1 MIISPNLTNLPK
13 LSVLR
18 QPANAAI
25 KPRAIAVAHR
35 RCKRRQLK
43 MGACSQIFNFAFWGI
58 YAATDIAEAE
68 QGRVAEGKPRQFFS
82 LAEVNTHFHNKTAWS
97 ALNFRTDLCCYL

>member
-1 MIISPNLTNLPK
+1 VSLGKLVKLPNLIKLLNLTK
-13 LSVLR
+13 FSVLR
-18 QPANAAI
+18 QLSNAAI
-25 KPRAIAVAHR
+25 KPSATAVAHR

-68 QGRVAEGKPRQFFS
+68 R
-82 LAEVNTHFHNKTAWS
+82 
-97 ALNFRTDLCCYL
+97 

>member
-1 MIISPNLTNLPK
+1 MVRERTIAANDNK
-13 LSVLR
+13 WQR
-18 QPANAAI
+18 ANAAI
-25 KPRAIAVAHR
+25 KPSATAVVHR

-68 QGRVAEGKPRQFFS
+68 QGRSPKVSQWQKFGNLKNLFYICSRNQAVMGVALRVQTECR
-82 LAEVNTHFHNKTAWS
+82 
-97 ALNFRTDLCCYL
+97 RR

>member
-1 MIISPNLTNLPK
+1 MHPSDDKMTVSRWLLAMGFFNLLNFTK
-13 LSVLR
+13 FSVLR

-25 KPRAIAVAHR
+25 KPSATAVAYR

-43 MGACSQIFNFAFWGI
+43 MEACSQIFNFAFWGI

-68 QGRVAEGKPRQFFS
+68 R
-82 LAEVNTHFHNKTAWS
+82 
-97 ALNFRTDLCCYL
+97 

>member
-1 MIISPNLTNLPK
+1 MIISPNFTNPLNLPK

-25 KPRAIAVAHR
+25 KPSATAVAHR

-58 YAATDIAEAE
+58 YAATDIAETE
-68 QGRVAEGKPRQFFS
+68 R
-82 LAEVNTHFHNKTAWS
+82 
-97 ALNFRTDLCCYL
+97 